1 MDAQN
6 RTRAV
11 PDPQEC
17 PTVPLWPD
25 AGRAL
30 GLGRSATYDA
40 AERGEIPGLIRIGR
54 KLVVA
59 TAALRRALHLDAA
72 A

>member
-1 MDAQN
+1 MSLL
-6 RTRAV
+6 
-11 PDPQEC
+11 PDPETT

-30 GLGRSATYDA
+30 GLGRSSTYDA
-40 AERGEIPGLIRIGR
+40 ADRGEIPGLIRIGR
-54 KLVVA
+54 KYVVA

-72 A
+72 RPAA